1 MSETRYFRVT
11 GTVQGVGFR
20 AATQAEARRLD
31 LAGWV
36 ANRPDGDVEVTAA
49 GPTEALDTLAR
60 WLGHG
65 PASAVVHEIAE
76 TSVENT
82 ETVLK
87 EPFEI
92 R

>member
-36 ANRPDGDVEVTAA
+36 ASRPDGDVEVTAA
-49 GPTEALDTLAR
+49 GPAEALDTLAR

-65 PASAVVHEIAE
+65 PAGAVVREIAE
-76 TSVENT
+76 TGVADT
-82 ETVLK
+82 QTVLQQ
-87 EPFEI
+87 PFEI

>member
-36 ANRPDGDVEVTAA
+36 ANRPDGDVELTAA
-49 GPTEALDTLAR
+49 GPAEALDTLAR
-60 WLGHG
+60 WLGYG
-65 PASAVVHEIAE
+65 PASAVVHEVAE
-76 TSVENT
+76 TDMKDT
-82 ETVLK
+82 PTALK
-87 EPFEI
+87 QPFEI

>member
-20 AATQAEARRLD
+20 AATQDKARELS

-36 ANRPDGDVEVTAA
+36 ANRPDGDVELAA
-49 GPTEALDTLAR
+49 RGPVSALDALAQ

-65 PASAVVHEIAE
+65 PANATVREVAE
-76 TSVENT
+76 TAVADD
-82 ETVLK
+82 ETLK
-87 EPFEI
+87 PPFTV

>member
-20 AATQAEARRLD
+20 AATQDKARELS

-36 ANRPDGDVEVTAA
+36 ANRPDGDVELHAR
-49 GPTEALDTLAR
+49 GPVSDLDALAE

-65 PASAVVHEIAE
+65 PAAATVSEVAE
-76 TSVENT
+76 TVITDDEALAQPF
-82 ETVLK
+82 TV
-87 EPFEI
+87 